1 MGRKLNSW
9 GLRAVVEKSKKIHA
23 RRPPPNMRQ
32 VWGPEPE
39 IGPGLAAR
47 LVTSPAPGIF
57 RPPGQA
63 ALHLEHPPG
72 GVVFGSRAAPETL
85 VAALSPNGGIR
96 NLRAWG
102 QKILRG
108 AVQGLAWLGLGWLA
122 GWLASLGLAWL
133 AGEPPWG
140 GQANF
145 STSGGT
151 RLF

>member
-1 MGRKLNSW
+1 M
-9 GLRAVVEKSKKIHA
+9 
-23 RRPPPNMRQ
+23 
-32 VWGPEPE
+32 
-39 IGPGLAAR
+39 
-47 LVTSPAPGIF
+47 
-57 RPPGQA
+57 
-63 ALHLEHPPG
+63 
-72 GVVFGSRAAPETL
+72 VFGFWAAPEAL
-85 VAALSPNGGIR
+85 AAALSPNGGIR